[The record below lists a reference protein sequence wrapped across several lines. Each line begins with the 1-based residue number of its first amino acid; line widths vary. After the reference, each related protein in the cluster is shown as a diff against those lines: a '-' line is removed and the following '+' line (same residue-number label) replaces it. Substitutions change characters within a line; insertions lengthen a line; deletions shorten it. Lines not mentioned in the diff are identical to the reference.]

1 MVCSDPVELLC
12 KLLESALDQRYQ
24 LATQYI
30 KAFNLDSEMV
40 MLVVIVVVVVMM
52 VVVVLL
58 VMMVVVVLL
67 VMMVV
72 MGSC

>member
-1 MVCSDPVELLC
+1 VVCSDPVELLC

-40 MLVVIVVVVVMM
+40 MLVVMVVAVVMM
-52 VVVVLL
+52 IVLAML
-58 VMMVVVVLL
+58 
-67 VMMVV
+67 
-72 MGSC
+72 GG

>member
-30 KAFNLDSEMV
+30 KAFNLDSKMV
-40 MLVVIVVVVVMM
+40 MLVVLMVVVVVIM
-52 VVVVLL
+52 VVLAML
-58 VMMVVVVLL
+58 VR
-67 VMMVV
+67 MVV